1 MLCVVDSPSAHL
13 VYRLH
18 MARTNVEIDEKLI
31 GRVMRRYGA
40 PTKRAAIDLAL
51 RRLDLE
57 PMSREEA
64 LAMRGGGWE
73 GDLEEMRGGYPRSR
87 S

>member
-1 MLCVVDSPSAHL
+1 
-13 VYRLH
+13 
-18 MARTNVEIDEKLI
+18 
-31 GRVMRRYGA
+31 MRRYGV

-57 PMSREEA
+57 PMDRDEA
-64 LAMRGGGWE
+64 LAMRGSGWE
-73 GDLEEMRGGYPRSR
+73 GDLEELRAGYLPS